1 MPSRAAKP
9 IRRGTLTRD
18 AARRQA
24 VAVLRFGESMCAYAA
39 GQLADGLSPEQA
51 RQAAL
56 DAAAELA
63 GLAGA
68 LRRLTRLDLDRAQRR
83 ALAVELAA
91 SGMSQ
96 RQIAE
101 QLGVSKKTI
110 WADLR
115 RLARRPAARRKSFP
129 KLALTCTFHAPYLE
143 SRTDHGRDQPVTI
156 EPEFQAV
163 AVDVCPIARAAE

>member
-1 MPSRAAKP
+1 VPSRAAKP

-24 VAVLRFGESMCAYAA
+24 VDTLRIGESMCAYAA

-63 GLAGA
+63 DLAGA

-96 RQIAE
+96 SQIAE

-110 WADLR
+110 WTDLGGPPR
-115 RLARRPAARRKSFP
+115 GGPRPPLAARDSPDR
-129 KLALTCTFHAPYLE
+129 
-143 SRTDHGRDQPVTI
+143 
-156 EPEFQAV
+156 
-163 AVDVCPIARAAE
+163 

>member
-1 MPSRAAKP
+1 VPSRAAKP
-9 IRRGTLTRD
+9 APRGTLTRD

-24 VAVLRFGESMCAYAA
+24 VDVLRLGESMCAYAA
-39 GQLADGLSPEQA
+39 GQLANGLSAEQA

-56 DAAAELA
+56 DAAADLAELSA
-63 GLAGA
+63 A
-68 LRRLTRLDLDRAQRR
+68 LRRLTSLDLDPAQRR

-110 WADLR
+110 WTDLGGPPR
-115 RLARRPAARRKSFP
+115 GGPRPPLAAREFP
-129 KLALTCTFHAPYLE
+129 IRP
-143 SRTDHGRDQPVTI
+143 
-156 EPEFQAV
+156 
-163 AVDVCPIARAAE
+163 